1 MRVGRVLVRVVGW
14 LLTPF
19 VVLAAS
25 FFGAV
30 VGTQL
35 ASILPNPTHG
45 LVLATVAGGAAGYV
59 TAHYWLRFLR
69 RSPRL
74 QHALHVSP
82 DGTPDTAELAAVGSQ
97 DEES

>member
-1 MRVGRVLVRVVGW
+1 MRVARVFVRVVGW

-30 VGTQL
+30 LATQI
-35 ASILPNPTHG
+35 AAILPNPTHG
-45 LVLATVAGGAAGYV
+45 LVLATLAGGAAGYI
-59 TAHYWLRFLR
+59 TAHFWLRFLR

-74 QHALHVSP
+74 QHALHVAA
-82 DGTPDTAELAAVGSQ
+82 DGTPETAELATIGNP
-97 DEES
+97 EEKP

>member
-1 MRVGRVLVRVVGW
+1 MRVARVFVRVVGW
-14 LLTPF
+14 LLTPV

-30 VGTQL
+30 LGTQV
-35 ASILPNPTHG
+35 AAILPNPTHG
-45 LVLATVAGGAAGYV
+45 LVLATLAGGAAGYV

-74 QHALHVSP
+74 QHALHVAP
-82 DGTPDTAELAAVGSQ
+82 DGTPDTAELTAVGSP
-97 DEES
+97 DEEP

>member
-1 MRVGRVLVRVVGW
+1 MRVARVLVRVVGW

-30 VGTQL
+30 LGTQF
-35 ASILPNPTHG
+35 AAILPNPTHG
-45 LVLATVAGGAAGYV
+45 LILATVAGGVAGYV

-74 QHALHVSP
+74 QHALHVAA
-82 DGTPDTAELAAVGSQ
+82 DGTPDTAELAAIGNQ
-97 DEES
+97 EEER